1 MVMNSRRM
9 SNIGATIIENENLSV
24 NIERLAAQR
33 EMYSLGK
40 TYFNLQLIFNVL
52 ITVLLLV
59 VGLLL
64 NHFCEIKID
73 WVRTFYAF
81 TILLIDNL
89 VITSLINQLRQKASS
104 VQEMFDCDV
113 LNIEWNK
120 ILVGEKPH
128 NEEVNKFYKKH
139 LSRVKDLSNLK
150 NWYAIS
156 ISEINTNAA
165 KLICQRSNFYYDFAL
180 RNYFIRWVIGIAVAL
195 LIIIVFSSCLN
206 DVSTR
211 TLFIS
216 GLFPYLPIL
225 SMALRL
231 YNEHT
236 TSIKN
241 LESLKSA
248 INSAWSNLLKKEVVS
263 EQTIRQIQDKIFLN
277 RKSNPLIPDK
287 MYNKLRS
294 NLEEQMYYSVSL
306 LVEEYKK
313 NTQIDRQDE

>member
-1 MVMNSRRM
+1 MN
-9 SNIGATIIENENLSV
+9 NIGVSIIEKENLQV

-33 EMYSLGK
+33 ELYSLGK

-64 NHFCEIKID
+64 NHFCKIKID
-73 WVRTFYAF
+73 WIRTFYAF

-89 VITSLINQLRQKASS
+89 VITALINQLRQKASS

-128 NEEVNKFYKKH
+128 NEDVNKFYKKH

-156 ISEINTNAA
+156 IGEIKTNAA

-180 RNYFIRWVIGIAVAL
+180 RNYFIRWVIGIAVTL
-195 LIIIVFSSCLN
+195 LIIIVLSSCLN
-206 DVSTR
+206 DVSVR

-225 SMALRL
+225 SMALKL

-263 EQTIRQIQDKIFLN
+263 EQTIRQIQDRIFLN

-313 NTQIDRQDE
+313 NTLIEGQNE

>member
-1 MVMNSRRM
+1 M
-9 SNIGATIIENENLSV
+9 SNIGAKIIEKENLSV

-40 TYFNLQLIFNVL
+40 TYFNLQLVFNVL
-52 ITVLLLV
+52 MTVILLV
-59 VGLLL
+59 LGLLL
-64 NHFCEIKID
+64 NYFCEIKID
-73 WVRTFYAF
+73 WIRTFYAF
-81 TILLIDNL
+81 TILLIDNF
-89 VITSLINQLRQKASS
+89 VITTLINQLRQKASS

-128 NEEVNKFYKKH
+128 NEEVNKFYKKY

-156 ISEINTNAA
+156 ISEIETNAA
-165 KLICQRSNFYYDFAL
+165 KLICQRSNFYYDFSL
-180 RNYFIRWVIGIAVAL
+180 RGYFIRWVIGMAVAL
-195 LIIIVFSSCLN
+195 LIIIIFFSCLN
-206 DVSTR
+206 DVSVR

-225 SMALRL
+225 SMALKL

-241 LESLKSA
+241 LESLKSS
-248 INSAWSNLLKKEVVS
+248 INSAWSNLLKRDVIS
-263 EQTIRQIQDKIFLN
+263 EQTIRQIQDRIFLN
-277 RKSNPLIPDK
+277 RKSNPLIPDN

-306 LVEEYKK
+306 LVDEYKT
-313 NTQIDRQDE
+313 NTQIEGHNE